1 MANNDSDFHK
11 VLVKNVTLQY
21 PKLSGTF
28 RFNTQKQASEPCAPT
43 ASNAAWSVAFDM
55 PKEQAK
61 PLYEELRAHYEACR
75 SRNSKMPQFKTI
87 FGMKK
92 LKDEHGNETGIVQF
106 TAKRNGMKKDGT
118 PNKAPTVIDGQK
130 QPLADLAFWGGSKGT
145 VRAWAV
151 GVVSPDGEGGI
162 SLLLDAVQVTEARYG
177 DGGMDDFDTVESKAD
192 PFEQAKAPLTEQKR
206 ESIKEELGDDIPW

>member
-1 MANNDSDFHK
+1 MANNDDFHK
-11 VLVKNVTLQY
+11 VLAKNVTLQY
-21 PKLSGTF
+21 PKLNQTY
-28 RFNTQKQASEPCAPT
+28 RFNTQKQASEPCAQT
-43 ASNAAWSVAFDM
+43 ASNAAWSIGFEM
-55 PKEQAK
+55 PKDQAK
-61 PLYEELRAHYEACR
+61 ALYEELRGHYEACR
-75 SRNSKMPQFKTI
+75 ARNSKMPAFKTV

-92 LKDEHGNETGIVQF
+92 NEEAGTVSF
-106 TAKRNGMKKDGT
+106 TAKRNGMKKDGS

-151 GVVSPDGEGGI
+151 AVVDPEGNGGI

-192 PFEQAKAPLTEQKR
+192 PFEQARQPLQEEKR
-206 ESIKEELGDDIPW
+206 QSIKEELADDIPW

>member
-1 MANNDSDFHK
+1 MANNDDFMK
-11 VLVKNVTLQY
+11 VLAKNVTLQY
-21 PKLSGTF
+21 PKLNQTY

-43 ASNAAWSVAFDM
+43 ASGAAWSVAFEM
-55 PKEQAK
+55 TKNEARPIFESLK
-61 PLYEELRAHYEACR
+61 AHYDACR
-75 SRNSKMPQFKTI
+75 GRNPKMPQFKTV

-92 LKDEHGNETGIVQF
+92 LKDENGNETGMVQF

-130 QPLADLAFWGGSKGT
+130 QPLADLNFWGGSKGT

-151 GVVSPDGEGGI
+151 AVIDPDGNGGI
-162 SLLLDAVQVTEARYG
+162 SMLLDAVQVVEARYG

-192 PFEQAKAPLTEQKR
+192 PFETKPLAEEKR
-206 ESIKEELGDDIPW
+206 QSIKEELADDIPW

>member
-11 VLVKNVTLQY
+11 VLAKNVTLQY
-21 PKLSGTF
+21 PKLSQTH

-106 TAKRNGMKKDGT
+106 AAKRNGMKKDGT

-130 QPLADLAFWGGSKGT
+130 QAMADLNFWGGSKGS

-151 GVVSPDGEGGI
+151 AVIDPDGNGGI

-206 ESIKEELGDDIPW
+206 ENIKEELGDDIPW

>member
-1 MANNDSDFHK
+1 MANNDDFLK
-11 VLVKNVTLQY
+11 VLAKNVTLQF
-21 PKLSGTF
+21 PKLNQTY
-28 RFNTQKQASEPCAPT
+28 RFNTQKQASEPCAQT
-43 ASNAAWSVAFDM
+43 ASGAAWSVGFEM
-55 PKEQAK
+55 SKEDAR
-61 PLYEELRAHYEACR
+61 PIYEQLRGHYEACR
-75 SRNSKMPQFKTI
+75 SRNSKMPQFKTV

-92 LKDEHGNETGIVQF
+92 NEETGTVSF
-106 TAKRNGMKKDGT
+106 SAKRNGMKKDGS

-151 GVVSPDGEGGI
+151 AVVDPDGNGGI

-192 PFEQAKAPLTEQKR
+192 PFEQKPLAEQKR
-206 ESIKEELGDDIPW
+206 ETIKEELGDDIPW

>member
-21 PKLSGTF
+21 PKLNQTY
-28 RFNTQKQASEPCAPT
+28 RFNTQKQASEPCAQT
-43 ASNAAWSVAFDM
+43 ASNAAWSVGFEM
-55 PKEQAK
+55 PRDQAK
-61 PLYEELRAHYEACR
+61 PLFDELRAHYDASR
-75 SRNSKMPQFKTI
+75 ARNSKLPQFSKV

-92 LKDEHGNETGIVQF
+92 LKDEQGNETGMIQF
-106 TAKRNGMKKDGT
+106 SAKRNGVKKDGT
-118 PNKAPTVIDGQK
+118 LNKAPTVIDGQT

-151 GVVSPDGEGGI
+151 AVIDPEGVGGI

-192 PFEQAKAPLTEQKR
+192 PFEQARKPLDEQKR

>member
-1 MANNDSDFHK
+1 MANNDDFMK
-11 VLVKNVTLQY
+11 VLAKNVTLQY
-21 PKLSGTF
+21 PKLNQTY
-28 RFNTQKQASEPCAPT
+28 RFNTQKQASEPCAQT

-55 PKEQAK
+55 TKDEARPI
-61 PLYEELRAHYEACR
+61 YESLKAHYDACR
-75 SRNSKMPQFKTI
+75 ARNPKMPQFKTV

-92 LKDEHGNETGIVQF
+92 NEETGTVSF

-151 GVVSPDGEGGI
+151 AVIDPDGNGGI

-192 PFEQAKAPLTEQKR
+192 PFEQKPLAEEKR
-206 ESIKEELGDDIPW
+206 QSLKEELADEIPW

>member
-1 MANNDSDFHK
+1 MPNNDDFHK
-11 VLVKNVTLQY
+11 VLAKNVTLQY
-21 PKLSGTF
+21 PKLNQTY
-28 RFNTQKQASEPCAPT
+28 RYNTQKQASEPCAQT
-43 ASNAAWSVAFDM
+43 ASNAAWSIGFEM
-55 PKEQAK
+55 PKDQAK
-61 PLYEELRAHYEACR
+61 ALYEDLRAHYEACR
-75 SRNSKMPQFKTI
+75 SRNSKMPAFKTI

-92 LKDEHGNETGIVQF
+92 NEEKGTVSF
-106 TAKRNGMKKDGT
+106 SAKRNGMKKDGS

-151 GVVSPDGEGGI
+151 AVVDPEGNGGI

-192 PFEQAKAPLTEQKR
+192 PFEQARQPLQEEKR
-206 ESIKEELGDDIPW
+206 QSIKEELADDIPW

>member
-1 MANNDSDFHK
+1 MANNDDFHK
-11 VLVKNVTLQY
+11 VLAKNVTLQY
-21 PKLSGTF
+21 PKLNQTY
-28 RFNTQKQASEPCAPT
+28 RYNTQKQASEPCAPT
-43 ASNAAWSVAFDM
+43 ASNAAWSIGFEM
-55 PKEQAK
+55 PKDQAK
-61 PLYEELRAHYEACR
+61 ALYEDLRAHYEACR
-75 SRNSKMPQFKTI
+75 SRNSKMPAFKTI

-92 LKDEHGNETGIVQF
+92 NEEAGTVSF
-106 TAKRNGMKKDGT
+106 TAKRNGMKKDGS

-151 GVVSPDGEGGI
+151 AVVDPEGNGGI

-192 PFEQAKAPLTEQKR
+192 PFEQARQPLQEEKR
-206 ESIKEELGDDIPW
+206 QSIKEELADDIPW

>member
-11 VLVKNVTLQY
+11 VLAKNVTLQY
-21 PKLSGTF
+21 PKLSQTH

-106 TAKRNGMKKDGT
+106 AAKRNGMKKDGT

-130 QPLADLAFWGGSKGT
+130 QAMADLNFWGGSKGS

-151 GVVSPDGEGGI
+151 AVIDPDGNGGI

-177 DGGMDDFDTVESKAD
+177 DGGMDDFDSVESKAD

-206 ESIKEELGDDIPW
+206 ENIKEELGDDIPW

>member
-1 MANNDSDFHK
+1 MANNDDFLK
-11 VLVKNVTLQY
+11 VLAKNVTFQY
-21 PKLSGTF
+21 PKLNQTY

-43 ASNAAWSVAFDM
+43 ASNAAWSVAFEMTKD
-55 PKEQAK
+55 EAR
-61 PLYEELRAHYEACR
+61 PLYEQLKAHYDACR
-75 SRNSKMPQFKTI
+75 GRNPKMPQFKTV

-92 LKDEHGNETGIVQF
+92 NEEAGTVSF

-130 QPLADLAFWGGSKGT
+130 QPLADLSFWGGSKGT
-145 VRAWAV
+145 IRAWAV
-151 GVVSPDGEGGI
+151 AVIDPDGNGGI

-192 PFEQAKAPLTEQKR
+192 PFETKPLAEEKR
-206 ESIKEELGDDIPW
+206 KSIAQELDDEIPF

>member
-1 MANNDSDFHK
+1 MANNDDFMK
-11 VLVKNVTLQY
+11 VLAKNVTLQF
-21 PKLSGTF
+21 PKLSQTY

-43 ASNAAWSVAFDM
+43 ASNAAWSVAFEM
-55 PKEQAK
+55 TKEEAR
-61 PLYEELRAHYEACR
+61 PLYEQLKAHYDACR
-75 SRNSKMPQFKTI
+75 ARNSKMPQFKTV

-92 LKDEHGNETGIVQF
+92 NEETGTVTF

-118 PNKAPTVIDGQK
+118 ANKAPTVIDGQK
-130 QPLADLAFWGGSKGT
+130 QPLADLNIWGGSKGT

-151 GVVSPDGEGGI
+151 AVVDPDGNGGI

-192 PFEQAKAPLTEQKR
+192 PFEQKPLAEEKR
-206 ESIKEELGDDIPW
+206 QSLKEELADDIPW

>member
-1 MANNDSDFHK
+1 MANNDDFLK
-11 VLVKNVTLQY
+11 VLAKNVTLQF
-21 PKLSGTF
+21 PKLNQTY
-28 RFNTQKQASEPCAPT
+28 RFNTQKQASEPCAQT
-43 ASNAAWSVAFDM
+43 ASGAAWSVGFEM
-55 PKEQAK
+55 SKEDAR
-61 PLYEELRAHYEACR
+61 PIYEQLRAHYEACR
-75 SRNSKMPQFKTI
+75 SRNSKMPQFKTV

-92 LKDEHGNETGIVQF
+92 NEEAGTVSF
-106 TAKRNGMKKDGT
+106 SAKRNGMKKDGS

-151 GVVSPDGEGGI
+151 AVVDPDGNGGI

-192 PFEQAKAPLTEQKR
+192 PFEQKPLAEQKR
-206 ESIKEELGDDIPW
+206 ETIKEELGDEIPW

>member
-1 MANNDSDFHK
+1 MANNDDFHK
-11 VLVKNVTLQY
+11 VLAKNVTLQY
-21 PKLSGTF
+21 PKLNQTY
-28 RFNTQKQASEPCAPT
+28 RYNTQKQASEPCAPT
-43 ASNAAWSVAFDM
+43 ASNAAWSIGFEM
-55 PKEQAK
+55 PKDQAK
-61 PLYEELRAHYEACR
+61 ALYEDLRAHYEACR
-75 SRNSKMPQFKTI
+75 SRNSKMPAFKTI

-92 LKDEHGNETGIVQF
+92 NEEKGTVSF
-106 TAKRNGMKKDGT
+106 SAKRNGMKKDGS

-151 GVVSPDGEGGI
+151 AVVDPEGNGGI

-192 PFEQAKAPLTEQKR
+192 PFEQARQPLQEEKR
-206 ESIKEELGDDIPW
+206 QSIKEELADDIPW

>member
-1 MANNDSDFHK
+1 MANNDDFLK
-11 VLVKNVTLQY
+11 VLAKNVTFQF
-21 PKLSGTF
+21 PKLNQTY

-55 PKEQAK
+55 PKEEAR
-61 PLYEELRAHYEACR
+61 PLYEQLKAHYEACKAR
-75 SRNSKMPQFKTI
+75 TPKMPQFSKV

-118 PNKAPTVIDGQK
+118 PNKAPIVIDGQK
-130 QPLADLAFWGGSKGT
+130 EPLADLNIWGGSKGT

-151 GVVSPDGEGGI
+151 AVIDPDGVGGI
-162 SLLLDAVQVTEARYG
+162 SLLLDACQITEAVYG
-177 DGGMDDFDTVESKAD
+177 GGGLDDFDTVQTKDD
-192 PFEQAKAPLTEQKR
+192 PFEKKALTEEKR
-206 ESIKEELGDDIPW
+206 QSIKEELSDDIPW

>member
-75 SRNSKMPQFKTI
+75 SRNSKMPQFSKV

-106 TAKRNGMKKDGT
+106 SAKRNGMKKDGT

-130 QPLADLAFWGGSKGT
+130 QPLADLNFWGGSKGT

-151 GVVSPDGEGGI
+151 AVVDPDGLGGI
-162 SLLLDAVQVTEARYG
+162 SLLLDACQITEARYG

>member
-1 MANNDSDFHK
+1 MANNDDFLK
-11 VLVKNVTLQY
+11 VLARDVTLQY
-21 PKLSGTF
+21 PKLNSTY
-28 RFNTQKQASEPCAPT
+28 RFNTSQQRSEPCAAT

-106 TAKRNGMKKDGT
+106 AAKRNGMKKDGT

-130 QPLADLAFWGGSKGT
+130 QPLADLTFWGGSKGT

-151 GVVSPDGEGGI
+151 AVIDPDGNGGI

-177 DGGMDDFDTVESKAD
+177 DGGIDDFDTVESKAD
-192 PFEQAKAPLTEQKR
+192 PFEQARQPLQEEKR
-206 ESIKEELGDDIPW
+206 QSIKEELGDDIPW

>member
-1 MANNDSDFHK
+1 MANNDDFLK
-11 VLVKNVTLQY
+11 VLAKNISLQF
-21 PKLSGTF
+21 PKLNQTY
-28 RFNTQKQASEPCAPT
+28 RFNTQKQQSEPCAQT
-43 ASNAAWSVAFDM
+43 ASNAAWSIGFEM
-55 PKEQAK
+55 SKEEARPIFEQ
-61 PLYEELRAHYEACR
+61 LRAHYEACR
-75 SRNSKMPQFKTI
+75 ARNSKMPPFKTV

-92 LKDEHGNETGIVQF
+92 NEEAGTVTF
-106 TAKRNGMKKDGT
+106 TAKRNGMKKDGS

-151 GVVSPDGEGGI
+151 AVVDPDGNGGI

-192 PFEQAKAPLTEQKR
+192 PFEQKPLAEEKR
-206 ESIKEELGDDIPW
+206 QSIKEELADDIPW